1 MQFEERVIVDVLS
14 ASGDHTVA
22 LGLSSGT
29 YPPNAAPT
37 MSPIVEE
44 TQFPTFSPTPGSSQ
58 QSSVIPT
65 IQLSRAP
72 TVLASSIPTTVS
84 SSAPTVA
91 GSSIQGGMS
100 YWGASGSLGKTPPD
114 VILSPLSS
122 GIIADSISAGSK
134 YSILVFPNGT
144 ASSAG
149 FIESVDD
156 YHGHLGVRG
165 DEVTTGENPFR
176 PITSV
181 YNASEDLIVDAPFFV
196 RAFAG
201 ASQLSSPGLIHTLL
215 IDEDGQA
222 WATGSNNRGQLC
234 LGDFDDRLVPE
245 RIPLSDEVESA
256 AIGSAHTLFLLKDG
270 SVYGCG
276 SNEAGQLGLGEV
288 SETESPTLLEGI
300 SGVQSLSAGFDYSL
314 FKAPDVLYVTG
325 SNMYGQLCVNETVG
339 ENVTTPY
346 QILDVNMSIVSSF
359 DAIRSSSYISFNDGS
374 IGACGRNNFG
384 QLGDGNNI
392 DRFRTELEPPP
403 DQTPLI
409 KLYGGP
415 SSESVFFVS
424 ESGAT
429 YATGLN
435 DKGQLGVGDQ
445 LNRNLITLV
454 DFGEGAQVPK
464 QISASGDHTLSV

>member
-1 MQFEERVIVDVLS
+1 
-14 ASGDHTVA
+14 
-22 LGLSSGT
+22 
-29 YPPNAAPT
+29 
-37 MSPIVEE
+37 
-44 TQFPTFSPTPGSSQ
+44 
-58 QSSVIPT
+58 
-65 IQLSRAP
+65 
-72 TVLASSIPTTVS
+72 
-84 SSAPTVA
+84 
-91 GSSIQGGMS
+91 
-100 YWGASGSLGKTPPD
+100 
-114 VILSPLSS
+114 
-122 GIIADSISAGSK
+122 
-134 YSILVFPNGT
+134 
-144 ASSAG
+144 
-149 FIESVDD
+149 
-156 YHGHLGVRG
+156 
-165 DEVTTGENPFR
+165 
-176 PITSV
+176 
-181 YNASEDLIVDAPFFV
+181 
-196 RAFAG
+196 
-201 ASQLSSPGLIHTLL
+201 
-215 IDEDGQA
+215 
-222 WATGSNNRGQLC
+222 
-234 LGDFDDRLVPE
+234 
-245 RIPLSDEVESA
+245 
-256 AIGSAHTLFLLKDG
+256 
-270 SVYGCG
+270 
-276 SNEAGQLGLGEV
+276 
-288 SETESPTLLEGI
+288 
-300 SGVQSLSAGFDYSL
+300 
-314 FKAPDVLYVTG
+314 VLYVTG